1 MSQNVRILS
10 LPIRQKHLGC
20 RVSLKNVGEPSVLFP
35 QASGLA
41 MLGCHFPPGKVPALS
56 PGDFD
61 YERCWHGFFHGMVNG
76 GPMMDPSLGNVQTLV
91 V

>member
-1 MSQNVRILS
+1 MLGNHLS
-10 LPIRQKHLGC
+10 CFHKP
-20 RVSLKNVGEPSVLFP
+20 VGTVG
-35 QASGLA
+35 GLA